1 MSTRQKGL
9 TELQEQI
16 IDVLANDYESLEQI
30 SGMIDSSVPLSQIET
45 DLWTL
50 IQERYVACYAPTKTK
65 MKLVTHPERRELGSY
80 WFALARKG
88 ERLLSALEAEG

>member
-1 MSTRQKGL
+1 MSAQQKGL

-30 SGMIDSSVPLSQIET
+30 SGMIGSSVPLSHIEA

-50 IQERYVACYAPTKTK
+50 IQEEHVAGYAPTKTK
-65 MKLVTHPERRELGSY
+65 MKRVTHPERRKLGGY
-80 WFALARKG
+80 WFALTSKG
-88 ERLLSALEAEG
+88 ERLLSALEAEV

>member
-1 MSTRQKGL
+1 MSTRRKGL

-50 IQERYVACYAPTKTK
+50 IQEGYVACYAPTKTE
-65 MKLVTHPERRELGSY
+65 MKRVTHPERRKLGGY
-80 WFALARKG
+80 WFALTRKG
-88 ERLLSALEAEG
+88 ERLLSALEAEV